1 MARRLTFDFLKT
13 ETAAG
18 GALAAAAALGMLA
31 ANSPWAADYAAAV
44 HAPLTLTVGGWSETL
59 PALDWIKE
67 GLMALF
73 FFVVGLEIKY
83 EVVKGELSSPRRLA
97 LPAIA
102 AVGGMA
108 VPAAIYLVFNLG
120 AGGAPRGWPIPAATD
135 IAFAL
140 AALSVAGR
148 RAPPALRTFLLA
160 LAVADDLGAVVLIAV
175 LFTDHLHLRALAEA
189 AVALGVM
196 ALLSRWRRAPATLY
210 VAVGA
215 VLWALTLRSGV
226 SPSVA
231 AVAAA
236 FTVPIRPRMEGERGV
251 LSRVQSAL
259 HPYVAWGVLPLF
271 AFAATGFSFSA
282 MTVRDAVGAVPL
294 GVALGLLVGKPLG
307 VLGAAALAAKVGL
320 ARRPVGVSWRD
331 LAAAAALCGIG
342 FTMSLFLASL
352 AFGERPEAAGAKLGV
367 LAGSLA
373 SAALGLALL
382 VGRPGLARGAA
393 RSARPARSAAGM

>member
-18 GALAAAAALGMLA
+18 AGLAAAALAGLVA
-31 ANSPWAADYAAAV
+31 ANSPWSHAYAAAV
-44 HAPLTLTVGGWSETL
+44 HAPITVTLGRWSETL
-59 PALDWIKE
+59 ATLDWIKE

-83 EVVKGELSSPRRLA
+83 EAVKGELSSPRRLA

-102 AVGGMA
+102 ALGGMA
-108 VPAAIYLVFNLG
+108 APAAVYLLFNAG
-120 AGGAPRGWPIPAATD
+120 AQGARRGWPIPAATD

-140 AALSVAGR
+140 AALALVGR

-160 LAVADDLGAVVLIAV
+160 LAIADDLGAVGLIAV
-175 LFTDHLHLRALAEA
+175 LYSKHLHLRALAEA
-189 AVALGVM
+189 CVALGGM

-231 AVAAA
+231 AVGAA
-236 FTVPIRPRMEGERGV
+236 FTVPIRPRQEGEQGV
-251 LSRVQSAL
+251 LARVQSAL
-259 HPYVAWGVLPLF
+259 QPYVSWGVLPLF
-271 AFAATGFSFSA
+271 AFAATGFPFAA
-282 MTVRDAVGAVPL
+282 MTLREAVGAVPT
-294 GVALGLLVGKPLG
+294 GVALGLLVGKPAG
-307 VLGAAALAAKVGL
+307 VLGAAALAARLGI
-320 ARRPVGVSWRD
+320 ARRPTGVSWRD
-331 LAAAAALCGIG
+331 MTAAAALCGVG
-342 FTMSLFLASL
+342 FTMSLYLSSL
-352 AFGERPEAAGAKLGV
+352 AFGEGPQAAGAKLGV
-367 LAGSLA
+367 LVGSLA

-382 VGRPGLARGAA
+382 SRKPLPSAGRRGRGDGRA
-393 RSARPARSAAGM
+393 SPPDQ